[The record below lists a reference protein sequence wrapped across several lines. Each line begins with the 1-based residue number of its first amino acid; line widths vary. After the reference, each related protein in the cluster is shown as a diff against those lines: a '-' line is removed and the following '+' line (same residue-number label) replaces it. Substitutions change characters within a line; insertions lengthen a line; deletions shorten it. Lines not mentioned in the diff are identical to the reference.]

1 MAEMGS
7 IFGDDFLRMV
17 RAGDIDG
24 LNAVAGCRGINEGFI
39 STSFDMNGG
48 FWKSVDLRI
57 YAPKGTQALYAKPV
71 SGYGDRHGAGWD
83 GRTASQIFDKGR
95 ENEVIV
101 HRGYEYRFIKAEAGG
116 KKSSSIT
123 IYVELLS
130 RDKRLVR

>member
-39 STSFDMNGG
+39 STSFDMSGG

-57 YAPKGTQALYAKPV
+57 YAPKGTQALYAQTISRCGVWP
-71 SGYGDRHGAGWD
+71 GGGWGGATG
-83 GRTASQIFDKGR
+83 GRPPLTGM
-95 ENEVIV
+95 EE
-101 HRGYEYRFIKAEAGG
+101 
-116 KKSSSIT
+116 
-123 IYVELLS
+123 
-130 RDKRLVR
+130 KRILDPWL